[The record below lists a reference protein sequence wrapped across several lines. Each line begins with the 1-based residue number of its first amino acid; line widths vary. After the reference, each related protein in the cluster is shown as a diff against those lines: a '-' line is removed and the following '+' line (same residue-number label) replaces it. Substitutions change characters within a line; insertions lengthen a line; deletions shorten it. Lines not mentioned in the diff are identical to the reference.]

1 MLRRLPW
8 RTFLTAFVLTSCV
21 LGLFAAF
28 LIIEYNIQKTTYG
41 QVDLGVTYT
50 MEGGVPSVRIS
61 EGEPLTLPPAVA
73 QVYEV
78 AVPPPVR
85 LFAAL
90 WRWECEAA
98 ARFWEALSNAS

>member
-8 RTFLTAFVLTSCV
+8 RTFLTAFILTLCV

-41 QVDLGVTYT
+41 QVDLGVVYT
-50 MEGGVPSVRIS
+50 MENGIPTVRIS
-61 EGEPLTLPPAVA
+61 EGEPLTVPPAVEQTA
-73 QVYEV
+73 EV

-90 WRWECEAA
+90 WRWGNEAA
-98 ARFWEALSNAS
+98 KWFWEALSNAS